1 MAQDTFRIE
10 ININATDNTES
21 GTKSASSRLGAFE
34 KSMQKTQDRLNK
46 LTGGKWTIGLE
57 AVDKATAS
65 INKVT
70 SRVNGLVGKAW
81 NITMGV
87 ADKVTAPVRGIL
99 NILKNPI

>member
-46 LTGGKWTIGLE
+46 LTGGKWTIGLSPDE
-57 AVDKATAS
+57 RKKRTEKPP
-65 INKVT
+65 NL
-70 SRVNGLVGKAW
+70 RRF
-81 NITMGV
+81 
-87 ADKVTAPVRGIL
+87 VR
-99 NILKNPI
+99 